1 MQCLSKLLRVD
12 EYDSLS
18 HLAHTENFLHEFW
31 LLALFAAEFKLLNMI
46 ELQMLFL
53 DADLLSMS
61 NESRY
66 IFLNFVSI
74 GSTEENVLDLL
85 FQFIKVL
92 CYDFSQSLEIACFFE
107 ENICLVN
114 HDALYLRQVKCW
126 LSALQ
131 CIVKLSKCG
140 NDHMAAF

>member
-12 EYDSLS
+12 EYNSLS

-31 LLALFAAEFKLLNMI
+31 FLALFAAEFKLLNMI

-61 NESRY
+61 DESRD

-74 GSTEENVLDLL
+74 GSTEEYVLDFL
-85 FQFIKVL
+85 FQFRKVL
-92 CYDFSQSLEIACFFE
+92 CYDFSQCLKIACFFE

-114 HDALYLRQVKCW
+114 HYAPYRGQIKCW

-131 CIVKLSKCG
+131 CIVKLPKGSDD
-140 NDHMAAF
+140 NMSSF

>member
-12 EYDSLS
+12 EYNSLS

-31 LLALFAAEFKLLNMI
+31 FLALFAAEFKLLNMI

-61 NESRY
+61 DESRD

-74 GSTEENVLDLL
+74 GSTEEYVLDFL
-85 FQFIKVL
+85 FQFRKVL
-92 CYDFSQSLEIACFFE
+92 CYDFSQCLEIACFFE
-107 ENICLVN
+107 ENVRFIN
-114 HDALYLRQVKCW
+114 NNAFYLRQIKCW
-126 LSALQ
+126 LSSFQ
-131 CIVKLSKCG
+131 CIIKLSKG
-140 NDHMAAF
+140 GYDNMTAF